1 MKYVATQFALSGSRY
16 AMSII
21 SYFDIDINSREV
33 ISVIGGGGKT
43 TTIFKL
49 ASELKQLNRRV
60 LITTTTAMYNPCP
73 DLYDRLVII
82 EDEQIIEES
91 LEKGTITVLGRN
103 ISPENKLL
111 GLDSSFIDAIYM
123 QGFFD
128 FILVEA
134 DGSKKRPIK
143 APALHEPVI
152 PDSTCKTIGVVGIDS
167 LGKLINEANVHRPEI
182 FTKVT
187 NSALGDIITE
197 EIIGRLVISKDG
209 LFKGTPTTS
218 KRYLLLNKVDNELQM
233 QKARFIGNI
242 INDKGFSIDGLLAG
256 SMANKRL
263 NIIKRC

>member
-1 MKYVATQFALSGSRY
+1 
-16 AMSII
+16 MSII
-21 SYFDIDINSREV
+21 SYFDIDLSSREI
-33 ISVIGGGGKT
+33 ISVVGGGGKT

-49 ASELKQLNRRV
+49 ASELKSLNRRV
-60 LITTTTAMYNPCP
+60 LITTTTAMYKPST
-73 DLYDRLVII
+73 DLYDNLVIL
-82 EDEQIIEES
+82 ENGQTLEGS
-91 LEKGTITVLGRN
+91 LRKGNITVLGRC

-111 GLDSSFIDAIYM
+111 GVNSSFINDVYI

-152 PDSTCKTIGVVGIDS
+152 PDSTCKTIGVIGIDA
-167 LGKLINEANVHRPEI
+167 LGKSINEANVHRPEL

-187 NSALGDIITE
+187 NSSLGDIITE
-197 EIIGRLVISKDG
+197 EIIGKLVISKDG
-209 LFKGTPTTS
+209 LFKGTPSTS

-233 QKARFIGNI
+233 QKARLIGNI
-242 INDKGFSIDGLLAG
+242 IINKGFSIEGLLAG

-263 NIIKRC
+263 SIIKRC